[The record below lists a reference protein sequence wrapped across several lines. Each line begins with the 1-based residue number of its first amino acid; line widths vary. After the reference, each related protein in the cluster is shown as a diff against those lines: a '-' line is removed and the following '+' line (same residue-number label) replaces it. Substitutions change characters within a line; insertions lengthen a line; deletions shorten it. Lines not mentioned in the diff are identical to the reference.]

1 VKPKI
6 DGRSVILHEPVGGE
20 KRSVIL
26 GRAHAL
32 LHLINFEEPFGLSVV
47 EAMACGT
54 PVIATRRG
62 SMSEII
68 KHGRTGFIVD
78 SPQQAVAAVEAVA
91 AIVRQKPREL
101 VTQRFAVERMAR
113 DYVKLYERI
122 LDTS

>member
-1 VKPKI
+1 MI
-6 DGRSVILHEPVGGE
+6 FC
-20 KRSVIL
+20 
-26 GRAHAL
+26 RAHAL

-68 KHGRTGFIVD
+68 EHGRSGFIVD
-78 SPQQAVAAVEAVA
+78 NLQQAVAAVEAVA
-91 AIVRQKPREL
+91 GIDRHKPREL

-113 DYVKLYERI
+113 DYVKLYESI
-122 LDTS
+122 LDRELT